1 MDSRLQTGNMR
12 FLKASR
18 VCRKCGSMHCVR
30 CALPLLGEGST
41 MPSMVLARGTPKQ
54 HAMGLRMK
62 RNDLWRLIHW
72 KPGPRI
78 WIE

>member
-1 MDSRLQTGNMR
+1 MDSRLQTGKMR

-41 MPSMVLARGTPKQ
+41 MPSMVLA
-54 HAMGLRMK
+54 
-62 RNDLWRLIHW
+62 DLWSSSLRAPHGCRHMTVR
-72 KPGPRI
+72 PGFEPRAR
-78 WIE
+78 